1 MDVLFTLGLKIA
13 TELELSFGMFVNKEV
28 SDKNEL
34 KFFGMVFVHVH
45 TFELAG
51 KELTASVED
60 DPDVRGLRR
69 QERRQSVLLELG
81 EHKEWQKAEKD
92 VQHGLHEDILGI
104 SGIGHPSV
112 SYKKTE
118 QKCIQKKDLRS
129 VVK

>member
-92 VQHGLHEDILGI
+92 VQHGLHDDILGI
-104 SGIGHPSV
+104 RDRLSV
-112 SYKKTE
+112 CQYMKTE
-118 QKCIQKKDLRS
+118 QKTKNGPQERFLHIY
-129 VVK
+129 